1 VDVLKDKHIG
11 YTNKSG
17 KNMESLEQDIETHKF
32 RIDEMSKILAKKDT
46 PPAELNLVTR
56 KIKDELRDKQQAEA
70 ALKEILQYKPD
81 QR

>member
-1 VDVLKDKHIG
+1 MDVLKDKHIG

>member
-1 VDVLKDKHIG
+1 
-11 YTNKSG
+11 
-17 KNMESLEQDIETHKF
+17 MESLEQDIETHKF

-46 PPAELNLVTR
+46 PPADLNLFTR

-70 ALKEILQYKPD
+70 ALKEIIQYKPD